1 MSQSALSVCV
11 FCGSRE
17 GRKPSYG
24 DAADALGTALAQAG
38 MRLVYGAGD
47 VGLMGR
53 VARAAQAADGQTFGV
68 IPVHLFEREVGKRDL
83 STFVVTENMHE
94 RKKVMYM
101 NSDAI
106 VMLPGGAGSLDEFF
120 EVLTW
125 RQLGLHDKPIFL
137 LNTEDFWQPLIQM
150 LGHVIAEGFAE
161 ASLLDYVQVVG
172 SVKELSVD
180 LRKALKPA

>member
-1 MSQSALSVCV
+1 MPDHVLSVCV
-11 FCGSRE
+11 FCGSRA
-17 GRKPSYG
+17 GVRPAYG
-24 DAADALGTALAQAG
+24 AAADSLGTALAGAG

-53 VARAAQAADGQTFGV
+53 VARAAQDAGGTTFGV
-68 IPVHLFEREVGKRDL
+68 IPEHLFQREVGKRDL

-125 RQLGLHDKPIFL
+125 RQLGLHAKPILL
-137 LNTEDFWQPLIQM
+137 LNTEGFWNPLLALMDHYI
-150 LGHVIAEGFAE
+150 GEGFAE
-161 ASLLDYVQVVG
+161 PSMRGFVQDIADVPA
-172 SVKELSVD
+172 LMTA
-180 LRKALKPA
+180 LRDTA